1 METFLKTLILSSMFG
16 EWRERERESREKK
29 TFFFLC
35 DFLVDVF
42 QVQTLLSD
50 QRKDKLICDG

>member
-1 METFLKTLILSSMFG
+1 LGSG
-16 EWRERERESREKK
+16 ERERERVERVEKMKKEGKKK